1 MMIAR
6 TLRECEGREDQERDL
21 CLTGQ
26 DRVMG
31 LDFGLL
37 LMVDVFWRL
46 FEEVETMESDETE
59 FRLF

>member
-6 TLRECEGREDQERDL
+6 TLRECEGREVQERDL
-21 CLTGQ
+21 CLTEQ

-31 LDFGLL
+31 LDFDLL

-59 FRLF
+59 I

>member
-46 FEEVETMESDETE
+46 TVEFDQTEV
-59 FRLF
+59 RLF